1 MTLSPTVAELVAAYE
16 QEHGRKST
24 ELAVQVLEHIA
35 KVGDMLH
42 QLGQKDAQKGDNA
55 RPVDVFP
62 LLVVKAFQMDADED
76 QDIVEGVADLWYSEY
91 MDGYNVCA

>member
-1 MTLSPTVAELVAAYE
+1 MTTA
-16 QEHGRKST
+16 Q
-24 ELAVQVLEHIA
+24 QVLEHIE

-62 LLVVKAFQMDADED
+62 LLVRKVFRMDADEERD
-76 QDIVEGVADLWYSEY
+76 LVEGVADLWRDYY
-91 MDGYNVCA
+91 MDGYNAIS

>member
-1 MTLSPTVAELVAAYE
+1 MTTA
-16 QEHGRKST
+16 Q
-24 ELAVQVLEHIA
+24 QVLEHIE

-62 LLVVKAFQMDADED
+62 LLVRKVFLMDADEERNL
-76 QDIVEGVADLWYSEY
+76 VEGVADLWYADY
-91 MDGYNVCA
+91 MDGYNAIS